1 MTVKEIL
8 PMLHDPNEVNISW
21 NGDLVCFNFRNQ
33 IEVDVWGNFVV
44 GEICAMKDSTFEL
57 VLAVEVKPVRKGA
70 TE

>member
-8 PMLHDPNEVNISW
+8 PMLYDPNEVNISW

-44 GEICAMKDSTFEL
+44 EEICAMKESTFEL
-57 VLAVEVKPVRKGA
+57 VLAVDAKPVRKGA
-70 TE
+70 TA